1 MKRTIPTRPR
11 SGVCCTLLLLPVVC
25 LLSVSCADGVVA
37 PDVESATVTEYA
49 SAARTTNPNANPSAR
64 VQAAPSSES
73 ACVDDASTV
82 HLMSEPLPGDLCSI
96 AELDTTVM
104 VTGARIVSAFI
115 DSAGGSLRIDD
126 FEIVVPAGA
135 VSITTRFSIKL
146 PPANSNGASKRALA
160 EFSPH
165 NVAFA
170 VPVTIRL
177 PLEATN
183 ADADAP
189 VTWWSPNGKQWV
201 DQPTTAT
208 TDGRIEAQVDHFS
221 YYGTRLRRGI
231 TIAGG

>member
-11 SGVCCTLLLLPVVC
+11 SGVFCTLLLLPVVC
-25 LLSVSCADGVVA
+25 LLSVSCADDVVA

-49 SAARTTNPNANPSAR
+49 SAARTTNPNANANASVQTLPSDGA
-64 VQAAPSSES
+64 
-73 ACVDDASTV
+73 ACVDDTTSADIT
-82 HLMSEPLPGDLCSI
+82 SEPLPGDLCSI
-96 AELDTTVM
+96 AEFDTTVM
-104 VTGARIVSAFI
+104 LTGARIVSAFI
-115 DSAGGSLRIDD
+115 DSAGGSLRIGD

-135 VSITTRFSIKL
+135 VQKNTRFSIKL
-146 PPANSNGASKRALA
+146 PPANSNSASKRALA
-160 EFSPH
+160 EFAPH
-165 NVAFA
+165 NVTFA

-189 VTWWSPNGKQWV
+189 VTWWSPNGKEWV

>member
-1 MKRTIPTRPR
+1 MKRTMPTGPR
-11 SGVCCTLLLLPVVC
+11 SGGRRTLLLLPVVC

-37 PDVESATVTEYA
+37 PDVESATPTEF
-49 SAARTTNPNANPSAR
+49 ARTDKTANPNANANAMLQPASNG
-64 VQAAPSSES
+64 S
-73 ACVDDASTV
+73 ACVDSGTSVDLT
-82 HLMSEPLPGDLCSI
+82 SEPLPGDLCSI
-96 AELDTTVM
+96 AEFDTTVAIN
-104 VTGARIVSAFI
+104 GARIVSAFI
-115 DSAGGSLRIDD
+115 DSAGGSLRLGD

-135 VSITTRFSIKL
+135 VATKTRFSIKL
-146 PPANSNGASKRALA
+146 PPANSSSASKRALA

-165 NVAFA
+165 NVDFA
-170 VPVTIRL
+170 QPVTIRL

-183 ADADAP
+183 ADPDAP
-189 VTWWSPNGKQWV
+189 ITWWSTNGKQWV